1 MGLLKRTRITWPSP
15 NHLNDRRP
23 RYGRIETVKHL
34 IPALIPVA
42 LAGVALAAASTGGA
56 AVIVNE
62 HETGAD
68 IAFSTDLSSCS
79 LTPEIIRLEGRSHHV
94 FRWTETSDGVLHV
107 ADEVN
112 AQARGVGQTT
122 GTLYIVRDQFTIGF
136 NAVPGAA
143 MTQQY
148 VETFR
153 VIQQGSSSSGDDLIV
168 TAVFMLTID
177 ATGNVTASVEN
188 FRLMC
193 N

>member
-1 MGLLKRTRITWPSP
+1 MLNARMWPPEEWFRAKHFIRFLLPVTLATGL
-15 NHLNDRRP
+15 
-23 RYGRIETVKHL
+23 
-34 IPALIPVA
+34 AL
-42 LAGVALAAASTGGA
+42 GAASTGRG

-62 HETGAD
+62 HEDGAD

-79 LTPEIIRLEGRSHHV
+79 VTPEVIGLEGRSHHV
-94 FRWTETSDGVLHV
+94 FRVTETSDGVLHV
-107 ADEVN
+107 ADEFN
-112 AQARGVGQTT
+112 TQARGVGQTT
-122 GTLYIVRDQFTIGF
+122 GTLYVVRDQFTIGF

-153 VIQQGSSSSGDDLIV
+153 VIQQGSSSPGDDLIA

-177 ATGNVTASVEN
+177 ANGNVTASVEN
-188 FRLMC
+188 FRVVC